1 VTDDQDPPTA
11 ARGRAPAP
19 APELT
24 ARQRAVLEFI
34 VDETRVRGF
43 PPSVREIGEAVG
55 LTSSSSVHAQL
66 ATLQRLGYIRRDP
79 TKPRALEIRFDVES
93 GTSAERRPA
102 RYVPLVGEI
111 AAGQPI
117 LADETVDEAF
127 PVPEDWVGDGGTLFM
142 LGVRGDSMIDAGILD
157 GDFVVV
163 KQDRTAPDGTIVAAL
178 VDGEEAT
185 VKRLRRRD
193 GAVVLAPENSAMQEM
208 VFTSGVEILGRVVA
222 VIRRL

>member
-1 VTDDQDPPTA
+1 MPTEWSTVTDEQRPPT
-11 ARGRAPAP
+11 
-19 APELT
+19 PELT

-163 KQDRTAPDGTIVAAL
+163 KQDSTAPDGTIVAAL
-178 VDGEEAT
+178 VGGEEAT
-185 VKRLRRRD
+185 VKRLQRRD
-193 GAVVLAPENSAMQEM
+193 GAVVLVPENPAMEEM